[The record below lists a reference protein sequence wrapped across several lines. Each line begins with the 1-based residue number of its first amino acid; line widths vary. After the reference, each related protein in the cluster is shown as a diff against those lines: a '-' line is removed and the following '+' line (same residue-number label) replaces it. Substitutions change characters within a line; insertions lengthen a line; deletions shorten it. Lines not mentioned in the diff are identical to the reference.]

1 MNIEQGISICDF
13 RREKIK
19 FCFLSHYNKLFEILR
34 YFQSDLLEGLVFRLS
49 LKGAGGKKAKNQYFK
64 QLIISLLIILFFS
77 FSATAQDTGFPDT
90 WGRWKTRIVL
100 TAENLGP
107 NALPVP
113 EIRNGL
119 VNEAA
124 FFSLSGNYH
133 FSDYDKTYCPDFKFS
148 LPLANGR
155 VALEVWSPFVEWFEA
170 DSLSLL
176 ERKARNLTP
185 TGYSGGDV
193 YVATLIQ
200 VLKNHEFLPDMLVSI
215 SLKTASGNNL
225 EQLRHTDTP
234 GYYFDLSLGKN
245 FSVSEKLNVRP
256 FGLIGFYVYQ
266 THQVMALQNDALL
279 WGGGVAFSTPRVDIS
294 GNVGGY
300 RGYFNQGDRPVVARI
315 SSKVKILKNV
325 SGTLNFQKG
334 LNDFPFNSV
343 SIGVK
348 YLFFNSKAN
357 LIEND

>member
-1 MNIEQGISICDF
+1 MTYLQRIV
-13 RREKIK
+13 
-19 FCFLSHYNKLFEILR
+19 LFAT
-34 YFQSDLLEGLVFRLS
+34 S
-49 LKGAGGKKAKNQYFK
+49 
-64 QLIISLLIILFFS
+64 LFFV
-77 FSATAQDTGFPDT
+77 FSINLNAQDTGFPDT

-119 VNEAA
+119 VNEKV

-133 FSDYDKTYCPDFKFS
+133 FSDYDRTYNPDFKVS
-148 LPLANGR
+148 LPLADGR
-155 VALEVWSPFVEWFEA
+155 IAIEISSPFVEWFSA
-170 DSLSLL
+170 DSLSLV
-176 ERKARNLTP
+176 ERKARNLSS
-185 TGYSGGDV
+185 TGTSGGDV

-200 VLKNHEFLPDMLVSI
+200 LLRNHSYLPDLMLSI
-215 SLKTASGNNL
+215 NLKTASGNNL

-279 WGGGVAFSTPRVDIS
+279 WGGGVAFSTPRVEFAGKI
-294 GNVGGY
+294 GGY
-300 RGYFNQGDRPVVARI
+300 HGYFNQGDRPVVVRVSSDFKI
-315 SSKVKILKNV
+315 SNSTV
-325 SGTLNFQKG
+325 GTFGFQKG

-348 YLFFNSKAN
+348 YLFFISKTN
-357 LIEND
+357 LIKND